1 MWVFNWPVQIEVIKS
16 KSVDMQT
23 EVIEEGEL
31 NSKLL
36 AHQLNSNLLTITWL
50 RSSLPKDTKVTDPF
64 EQTEWRNL
72 IVTSGGVSV
81 SMI

>member
-1 MWVFNWPVQIEVIKS
+1 MQIEVIKS

-36 AHQLNSNLLTITWL
+36 TNQLNLKLLTITWL

-64 EQTEWRNL
+64 SRQLN
-72 IVTSGGVSV
+72 
-81 SMI
+81 MQD